1 MKSNDSERSQ
11 ALDKDSAARRGK
23 ALLAFVKAHTKGVAF
38 VVLFLLAIW
47 VGWPNF
53 IKVRNL
59 TNILRQISYTGVI
72 ALGMTLVIISG
83 GIDLSVGSMAAFV
96 GGITIYFLNSFGP
109 DSAAGV
115 ALAVLFSVVFGGFCG
130 FVNGIII
137 TQFRLAPF
145 IVTLGTMSIF
155 RSLIQYFSNA
165 GNILSA
171 NLAYGRIGM
180 LSAFGLSLPVW
191 LFFIVAALLYVLLNK
206 TKTGRYICA
215 TGSNEQVARY
225 SAIKVKTVKLI
236 PYVITGL
243 TVGLAALLWTSRL
256 NCINPSD
263 CAGYEMD
270 AIAAVVIGGTLMSG
284 GKGTIGGTVLGAIM
298 LGIIN
303 NMLVLGGISPFLQPA
318 VKGCVI
324 IIAVLLQYS
333 SGKN

>member
-1 MKSNDSERSQ
+1 M
-11 ALDKDSAARRGK
+11 DKDNKFISLIKNFKFKEHTIGI
-23 ALLAFVKAHTKGVAF
+23 AFIA
-38 VVLFLLAIW
+38 LFLLAVI

-53 IKVRNL
+53 IKFRNL

-96 GGITIYFLNSFGP
+96 GGITIYFLNVFGK
-109 DSAAGV
+109 DSLIGV
-115 ALAVLFSVVFGGFCG
+115 MLAVVFSIVLGGICG
-130 FVNGIII
+130 FLNGIII

-165 GNILSA
+165 GNILSV
-171 NLAYGRIGM
+171 NMIYGKIGM
-180 LSAFGLSLPVW
+180 ATILGLPLPVW
-191 LFFIVAALLYVLLNK
+191 TFFIVAGILYVLLEK
-206 TKTGRYICA
+206 TRMGRYICA
-215 TGSNEQVARY
+215 TGSNEQVAKY

-236 PYVITGL
+236 PYIITGL

-263 CAGYEMD
+263 CTGYEMD

-303 NMLVLGGISPFLQPA
+303 NMLVLGGISAFLQPA

-324 IIAVLLQYS
+324 IIAVLLQYN